1 MAPATPYI
9 LHIATR
15 AAWQEGQRLRSYRP
29 ASLSSEGFIHCST
42 PAQILNVANALY
54 RGRHDLVLLVI
65 DVACLTAPVRYE
77 DCYASGQDYPH
88 LYGPLN
94 LEAVIAV
101 YDFPPQADGTFRL
114 PDELSAFLAA
124 SSDVPPAG

>member
-1 MAPATPYI
+1 MKRPVTPAAPYVFH
-9 LHIATR
+9 LATR
-15 AAWQEGQRLRSYRP
+15 AAWQEAQRLRSYRP

-42 PAQILNVANALY
+42 PAQLLGVANSLY

-65 DVACLTAPVRYE
+65 DVARLTAPVRYE
-77 DCYASGQDYPH
+77 DCYASGQAYPH

-114 PDELSAFLAA
+114 PDDLPAESA
-124 SSDVPPAG
+124 PPSG